1 MNFFVDYRVN
11 FGMNFLYQE
20 IFILFSSA
28 VDDTKKNPPKKSC
41 LMLYFCSCLNLE
53 KSKFGSYDTWPKL
66 IKIFFQKYSY
76 ESSKTTYITVY

>member
-1 MNFFVDYRVN
+1 
-11 FGMNFLYQE
+11 MNFLYQE

-28 VDDTKKNPPKKSC
+28 VDETKKNPPKKSC

-76 ESSKTTYITVY
+76 ESSKPTYITVY

>member
-1 MNFFVDYRVN
+1 MKFFDDYRVN
-11 FGMNFLYQE
+11 IGMNFFIPRNLHF
-20 IFILFSSA
+20 IFSA
-28 VDDTKKNPPKKSC
+28 VDDNKKNPPKKSC

-76 ESSKTTYITVY
+76 EPSKLLTL